1 MAISEIGFVPWSLF
15 QANANPPQKKLP
27 PHLSYQFSEDSLVK
41 PLNEFARTDQK
52 N

>member
-15 QANANPPQKKLP
+15 QANANPPPKKIAP

-41 PLNEFARTDQK
+41 PLNEFT
-52 N
+52 